1 MFLNAWSLSLVLCS
15 IIVLFLGSNA
25 ARTGVRVLRHWD
37 PASDSNLQI
46 SLENETWLASTLV
59 EYALAVQGLSLLLF
73 LLAADCYSQV
83 IAGAMCATGS
93 LTANAYGM
101 PTLYVKI
108 FGVFF
113 YGFWILLHQLD
124 IRSEHYPLVRIK
136 YIYLLLLIPLVLVDI
151 SLQTLYIANLDPDII
166 TSCCAVV
173 FNEAAGEGSNLI
185 GTLSQ
190 VVMLPLYYGTM
201 LCLALTALF
210 MTGRLP
216 LGKYLVYGKAGWLS
230 YCYAAG
236 WLWFLVLSLMVITA
250 VISSYIYA
258 MPFHRCPFC
267 IIKPEYGYI
276 GMFIYLALI
285 CGAFF
290 GISVAVAEIIGKRA
304 DLEEIVKGYRGLAV
318 NLSLLMLLLLAVLT
332 SYHYLVYMIVG
343 GES

>member
-15 IIVLFLGSNA
+15 LVVLFLGANA
-25 ARTGVRVLRHWD
+25 VRTGVRVLRWWD

-59 EYALAVQGLSLLLF
+59 EYAMVVQGLSLLLL
-73 LLAADCYSQV
+73 LLAADSFSQV

-93 LTANAYGM
+93 FTANAFGM
-101 PTLYVKI
+101 PALYVKI

-124 IRSEHYPLVRIK
+124 IRSEVYPLVRIK
-136 YIYLLLLIPLVLVDI
+136 YIYLLLLIPLVIADI
-151 SLQTLYIANLDPDII
+151 ALQTLYIANLDPDII

-173 FNEAAGEGSNLI
+173 FSEAAGEGTNLI
-185 GTLSQ
+185 GSLPQ
-190 VVMLPLYYGTM
+190 AVMLPLYYGTII
-201 LCLALTALF
+201 CLFMMALF
-210 MTGRLP
+210 MNRWLPAGRYASYAN
-216 LGKYLVYGKAGWLS
+216 KGWLS
-230 YCYAAG
+230 YFYAAG
-236 WLWFLVLSLMVITA
+236 WLWFLILSLVVITA

-276 GMFIYLALI
+276 GLFIYLALI

-290 GISVAVAEIIGKRA
+290 GISVAVTEILGRRA
-304 DLEEIVKGYRGLAV
+304 DLKEMTRVYRQLAV
-318 NLSLLMLLLLAVLT
+318 NLSLIMLILLAVLT
-332 SYHYLVYMIVG
+332 SWHYIAYIVMG